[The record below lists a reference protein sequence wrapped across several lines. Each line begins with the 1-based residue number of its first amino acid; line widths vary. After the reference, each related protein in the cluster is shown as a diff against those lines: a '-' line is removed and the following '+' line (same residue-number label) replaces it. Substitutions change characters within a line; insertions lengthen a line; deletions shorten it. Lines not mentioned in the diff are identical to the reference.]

1 MQVKSMITPSA
12 ARTVWKQ
19 RYTPQNKH
27 LDDNVIQRQMN
38 NHVQCGTNQKDEYPE
53 SKTVSRINLI
63 TSEQSKI
70 LIV

>member
-1 MQVKSMITPSA
+1 
-12 ARTVWKQ
+12 
-19 RYTPQNKH
+19 
-27 LDDNVIQRQMN
+27 MN

-70 LIV
+70 LIVWLRIDQQVVIREDDISLKVLYSLQRLMLGC